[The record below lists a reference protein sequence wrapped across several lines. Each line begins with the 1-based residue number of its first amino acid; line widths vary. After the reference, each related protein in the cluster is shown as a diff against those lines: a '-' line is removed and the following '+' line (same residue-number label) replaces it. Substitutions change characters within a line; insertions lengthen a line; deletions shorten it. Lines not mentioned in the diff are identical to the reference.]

1 LRILKDPEALIYFHA
16 ECLVGVFNN
25 FDWVLQPN
33 AMLSIQ
39 KRQRLAI
46 HKIFIFRCL
55 KVNSGSAGSGGLRMT
70 LVKWDPFRDV
80 EKLQNRINRMFEDS
94 FGHTRNPDPETSLCA
109 WRPPVDIY
117 ETENGIVL
125 AAELPG
131 VGKENISVEVK
142 DNILTLK
149 GERTANQNIRG
160 KNFYRHERCYGTFQ
174 RSFTLQQNIQPNLI
188 KATFKD
194 GVLEIEI
201 PKPEEEQPRQIS
213 VKVE

>member
-1 LRILKDPEALIYFHA
+1 
-16 ECLVGVFNN
+16 
-25 FDWVLQPN
+25 
-33 AMLSIQ
+33 
-39 KRQRLAI
+39 
-46 HKIFIFRCL
+46 
-55 KVNSGSAGSGGLRMT
+55 MT
-70 LVKWDPFRDV
+70 LIKWDPFRDV
-80 EKLQNRINRMFEDS
+80 ETLQTRINRMFEDS
-94 FGHTRNPDPETSLCA
+94 FGRTQAPGDEMNLCA

-131 VGKENISVEVK
+131 VVKEDISVEVK

-149 GERTANQNIRG
+149 GERTANPNIKG
-160 KNFYRHERCYGTFQ
+160 KKFYRHERCYGTFQ
-174 RSFTLQQNIQPNLI
+174 RSFTLQHDIQPNLI

-201 PKPEEEQPRQIS
+201 PKPDEEQPKQIT

>member
-1 LRILKDPEALIYFHA
+1 
-16 ECLVGVFNN
+16 
-25 FDWVLQPN
+25 
-33 AMLSIQ
+33 
-39 KRQRLAI
+39 
-46 HKIFIFRCL
+46 
-55 KVNSGSAGSGGLRMT
+55 MT
-70 LVKWDPFRDV
+70 LVKWDPFKDV

-94 FGHTRNPDPETSLCA
+94 FGHTRDPDDEASLCA

-117 ETENGIVL
+117 ETEDGIVL

-131 VGKENISVEVK
+131 VGKKNISVEVK

-149 GERTANQNIRG
+149 GERKANQNIME
-160 KNFYRHERCYGTFQ
+160 KNFYRQERCYGTFQ
-174 RSFTLQQNIQPNLI
+174 RSFTLQHNIQPNLI

-201 PKPEEEQPRQIS
+201 PKPEEEQPKQIS

>member
-1 LRILKDPEALIYFHA
+1 MCQTI
-16 ECLVGVFNN
+16 
-25 FDWVLQPN
+25 
-33 AMLSIQ
+33 SI
-39 KRQRLAI
+39 
-46 HKIFIFRCL
+46 
-55 KVNSGSAGSGGLRMT
+55 VTSGSSGLGGLSMT
-70 LVKWDPFRDV
+70 LIKWDPFRDV
-80 EKLQNRINRMFEDS
+80 ETLQTRINRMFEDS
-94 FGHTRNPDPETSLCA
+94 FGRTQAPDDEMNLCA

-131 VGKENISVEVK
+131 VVKEDISVEVK

-149 GERTANQNIRG
+149 GERTANPNIKG
-160 KNFYRHERCYGTFQ
+160 KKFYRHERCYGTFQ
-174 RSFTLQQNIQPNLI
+174 RSFTLQHDIQPNLI

-201 PKPEEEQPRQIS
+201 PKPDEEQPKQIT